1 VRCRHVQERLVESRL
16 RGDGHP
22 PEGLA
27 PHLERCQR
35 CAEEYEVIARGV
47 AALEHLKPVV
57 PPAGMKAIVFDRIA
71 EERTRDP
78 WHVRSLAF
86 CRRPSVRIAT
96 VACLLLA
103 ALGATV
109 VLSRDARDKDRLPDA
124 ASLAARAA
132 ASAQAID
139 DQALLSRPYVVQSA
153 RAARDLREAELYLD
167 EAANVGHDPVQLA
180 QIGRRVDAALRAGLA
195 DRIAALAADAPDDDQ
210 RALVQIIDDLKA
222 IARCE

>member
-1 VRCRHVQERLVESRL
+1 VPILLS
-16 RGDGHP
+16 
-22 PEGLA
+22 
-27 PHLERCQR
+27 
-35 CAEEYEVIARGV
+35 V
-47 AALEHLKPVV
+47 ALIP
-57 PPAGMKAIVFDRIA
+57 
-71 EERTRDP
+71 
-78 WHVRSLAF
+78 
-86 CRRPSVRIAT
+86 
-96 VACLLLA
+96 
-103 ALGATV
+103 
-109 VLSRDARDKDRLPDA
+109 
-124 ASLAARAA
+124 
-132 ASAQAID
+132 QAID